1 MAADKAIMP
10 NNEFFDDPEEGSGFG
25 GTTLR
30 SGKSASRDVQNHRD
44 QPKRART
51 DEDASSSTTKSNSKE
66 GSGSKKSDSTSDK
79 RSESKSDFVEK
90 MEVDLSKKANGL
102 IEPERAAN

>member
-10 NNEFFDDPEEGSGFG
+10 NNEFFDDPEEGSGLG

-51 DEDASSSTTKSNSKE
+51 DEDASSSTTKPSSKE
-66 GSGSKKSDSTSDK
+66 GSGSKKTDSTSDK
-79 RSESKSDFVEK
+79 VKSVCHH
-90 MEVDLSKKANGL
+90 
-102 IEPERAAN
+102 

>member
-10 NNEFFDDPEEGSGFG
+10 NNEFFDDPEEGSGLG

-66 GSGSKKSDSTSDK
+66 GSGSKRSDSTSDK
-79 RSESKSDFVEK
+79 VTVYPFPLLTKYLQHYPTELLNNS
-90 MEVDLSKKANGL
+90 L
-102 IEPERAAN
+102 